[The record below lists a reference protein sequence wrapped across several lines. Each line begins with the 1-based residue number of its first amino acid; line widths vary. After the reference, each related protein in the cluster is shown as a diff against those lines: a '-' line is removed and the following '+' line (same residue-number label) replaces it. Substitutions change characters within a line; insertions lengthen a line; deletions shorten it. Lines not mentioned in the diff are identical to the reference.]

1 MKTSKSSFWF
11 QCERFITITK
21 VTADG
26 YLYFLFMLSI
36 YILVQSE
43 SSKASFIHR
52 RLPRGLSNCPSAD
65 TQLDLTKRNITQLQT
80 SDFSCFLDLKF
91 LNLSYNSIEELDCS
105 VFQFNPSL
113 EYLDISNNRLHT
125 IQCQSLQYIKN
136 IKHLDLSYNNFKQMH
151 FCKEFTALSQ
161 LKHLGL
167 SAEQIQT
174 NSFLNIAPMQLE
186 YVFLGMEDLTEYENG
201 SLQFLNTNKL
211 LINLPTNLNLA
222 SSYLLSDALNTSTTL
237 EVSGAQCDVH
247 CDYFTKSFST
257 ITKNSKV
264 VNLIISNGAMPGNEI
279 FKIMPP
285 IWDSSIEH
293 LYIKIFRLQNEL
305 KYVKM
310 DFLHH
315 SIKSLTVEDLTNEVV
330 SFRDTHPLQMFAE
343 MLVENITFS
352 RAELYFFFCPPA
364 PSIFRVI
371 NLPSNRLTDDIFQ
384 NCANLKELELLNLQ
398 NNKLEQMSKIS
409 SMTLTM
415 PNLKHL
421 DLSRNGLHIDNEK
434 QCKWMDSLVFLNLS
448 ESGLTNSV
456 FGCLPI
462 NLQILDLSKN
472 QISSIP
478 IEVKNFVSLKEL
490 HLASNRLTDIPDCHN
505 IGNNLGVL
513 KVDENLINLPSKE
526 FLQNCEY
533 VKYLSAGKNP
543 FQCNCDLREFVKMG
557 VMFPKRLIGWPESY
571 KCADPENL
579 RGIFLQDF
587 YLPEISCN
595 ISMLLGVVLGTIFI
609 LSIIV
614 VSACFYF
621 DVPWYIRMLFRWFRT
636 KHRLRNVNQQDI
648 QNDKLFHAFI
658 SYSQEDSDWVKNM
671 LLPNL
676 ERKDGSI
683 KICHHERHFIPGK
696 AIIENIIDCI
706 EKSFKSIFVLSPNF
720 IQSDWCHYE
729 LYFAQ
734 HTLFGKNSN
743 NLILILL
750 DPIPQY
756 LIPNKYNKL
765 RSIMKHRTYLEWPKE
780 KGKHALFWANL
791 REAIHVNLSIK
802 EEDMADPEVRT

>member
-1 MKTSKSSFWF
+1 MRVHAA
-11 QCERFITITK
+11 E
-21 VTADG
+21 
-26 YLYFLFMLSI
+26 YNLYFLFAIII
-36 YILVQSE
+36 YILTQFE
-43 SSKASFIHR
+43 SNKALIIQRKLHKCFS
-52 RLPRGLSNCPSAD
+52 SCPSVC
-65 TQLDLTKRNITQLQT
+65 TLLDFTKENITHLKT
-80 SDFSCFLDLKF
+80 SDFNCFLQLRL
-91 LNLSYNSIEELDCS
+91 LNLSHNLIGELDCS
-105 VFQFNPSL
+105 VFKFNPSL

-125 IQCQSLQYIKN
+125 IKCHSLQYIKN
-136 IKHLDLSYNNFKQMH
+136 IKRMDLSYNNFKTMD
-151 FCKEFTALSQ
+151 FCSEFTALSQ

-167 SAEQIQT
+167 SSKKIQKD
-174 NSFLNIAPMQLE
+174 SFINIASMDLDF
-186 YVFLGMEDLTEYENG
+186 VFLGIENEIEYENG

-211 LINLPTNLNLA
+211 HINLQPNLSLA
-222 SSYLLSDALNTSTTL
+222 SSYLLSDALDTSMTL

-247 CDYFTKSFST
+247 CDYFTKSFFT
-257 ITKNSKV
+257 INKNSKV
-264 VNLIISNGAMPGNEI
+264 VNLIISNSTMPGNEML
-279 FKIMPP
+279 KIIPP
-285 IWDSSIEH
+285 IWDSSVEH
-293 LYIKIFRLQNEL
+293 LHIKMFRLIKEF

-310 DFLHH
+310 DFTHH
-315 SIKSLTVEDLTNEVV
+315 SIKSFTLEYFTNDV
-330 SFRDTHPLQMFAE
+330 FFFQGTHPFNIFAE
-343 MLVENITFS
+343 MLVENVTFS
-352 RAELYFFFCPPA
+352 NAGMIHFFCPPV
-364 PSIFRVI
+364 PSIVRFL
-371 NLPSNRLTDDIFQ
+371 NLPSNRITDEIFL
-384 NCANLKELELLNLQ
+384 NCSSLNELELLNLQ

-409 SMTLTM
+409 SMTLKM
-415 PNLKHL
+415 KNLKHL
-421 DLSRNGLHIDNEK
+421 DLSKNGLHIDNEK
-434 QCKWMDSLVFLNLS
+434 QCNWMDSLVFLNLS

-513 KVDENLINLPSKE
+513 KVDENFINLPPKE

-533 VKYLSAGKNP
+533 VQYLSAGQNP

-557 VMFPKRLIGWPESY
+557 VMFPKRLVGWPESY
-571 KCADPENL
+571 KCADPENVK
-579 RGIFLQDF
+579 GIFLQDF
-587 YLPEISCN
+587 HLSEISCN
-595 ISMLLGVVLGTIFI
+595 TSLFLGVVLGTIFVV
-609 LSIIV
+609 SIIV

-756 LIPNKYNKL
+756 SIPNKYNKL

-802 EEDMADPEVRT
+802 EEDMADPEITIT